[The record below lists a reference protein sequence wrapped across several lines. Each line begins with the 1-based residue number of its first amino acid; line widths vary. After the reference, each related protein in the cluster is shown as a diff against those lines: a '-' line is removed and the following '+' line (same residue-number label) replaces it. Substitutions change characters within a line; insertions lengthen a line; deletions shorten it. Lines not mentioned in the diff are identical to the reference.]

1 MSTSLLNCEVLL
13 SKRIGDYYASTTTS
27 AGNSSGTTLIDT
39 TLLSYPDNWLQ
50 AQSRL
55 MWDMVTSGTYDEETR
70 RILSKS
76 NDTLYVLAHGGQIA
90 SGVTYRVHRLYSP
103 TDKKNALIQACKS
116 AFPFILKRIEDK
128 SLVSG
133 NWLKD
138 GSFEIWTDSTDLT
151 YWNES
156 TVTATQTSTSYY
168 FVQGDYS
175 CKLDTSAGYIEQSIS
190 EWDDLKFLQDKS
202 VTFSVRGWCDTA
214 SCLRIGVYDGTDTTY
229 SSYHSGDSAWT
240 DEPLEVTVTIPDN
253 PKDISF
259 RIYLDDAGGTA
270 YVDDARVISSGYPRI
285 YIGNLDLATD
295 IPHSVSYE
303 ASYNDWIQ
311 IEGIEYNDGYMTLPY
326 VPESRLKIDG
336 IGYLD
341 FLKDGVSSDA
351 WDATIDIDSP
361 QTEILIAYAAI
372 YLLETSVLP
381 QQDTGNME
389 LILQALNLWER
400 KRVQSLLYKIPIPQ
414 WTVNH

>member
-39 TLLSYPDNWLQ
+39 NLLSYPDNWLQ

-76 NDTLYVLAHGGQIA
+76 NDTLNVLAHGGQIA
-90 SGVTYRVHRLYSP
+90 SSVTYRVHRLYSP

-116 AFPFILKRIEDK
+116 AFPFIHKRIEDK

-151 YWNES
+151 YWTKSVS
-156 TVTATQTSTSYY
+156 TITQTSTSPYHKH
-168 FVQGDYS
+168 GSYS
-175 CKLDTSAGYIEQSIS
+175 CKIDTAAGHIKQSIS
-190 EWDDLKFLQDKS
+190 NWDDLKYLQGKS
-202 VTFSVRGWCDTA
+202 VTFSVQGWCDTA
-214 SCLRIGVYDGTDTTY
+214 SCLRIGINDGTTITY
-229 SSYHSGDSAWT
+229 SDYHDGDSAWT
-240 DEPLEVTVTIPDN
+240 DDPLEVTATIQDN
-253 PKDISF
+253 PTAIEF
-259 RIYLDDAGGTA
+259 IIYHDVLAGTS
-270 YVDDARVISSGYPRI
+270 YVDDARVISNGYPRI

-303 ASYNDWIQ
+303 ASCNDWIQ

-400 KRVQSLLYKIPIPQ
+400 KRVQSLLYKMPIPQ